1 MVFAALSLAVVSSWA
16 RAALTVELVISALA
30 MLAAPVQPRRTAG
43 TDCRRG
49 RHRTRGYTPVRTH
62 ACGNGGTTTESERGG
77 CRLAGRLAN
86 RVLVY
91 LSDLLPFMDV
101 YDPSASCDL

>member
-1 MVFAALSLAVVSSWA
+1 MVFAALSLAVVGSWA

-49 RHRTRGYTPVRTH
+49 RHRSRGYTPGAHT
-62 ACGNGGTTTESERGG
+62 CGNGGTTTESGTRG
-77 CRLAGRLAN
+77 RPLAGR
-86 RVLVY
+86 
-91 LSDLLPFMDV
+91 
-101 YDPSASCDL
+101 